1 MAFLQVDES
10 HRGQVRALIIDKSN
24 QIYLLKN
31 NGYQLL
37 QLPIGG
43 FDYTRDRFKLT
54 FNPVYMDLTIY
65 REEERDKYIINHQGK
80 LLNQYAQILHDQSK
94 HWSQQLKSYILPF
107 KLSLT
112 DSKHVLANP
121 ALTDFSAQ
129 VLYFIYYY

>member
-1 MAFLQVDES
+1 
-10 HRGQVRALIIDKSN
+10 LIIDKSN

-94 HWSQQLKSYILPF
+94 HWSQQLKSYKLPF